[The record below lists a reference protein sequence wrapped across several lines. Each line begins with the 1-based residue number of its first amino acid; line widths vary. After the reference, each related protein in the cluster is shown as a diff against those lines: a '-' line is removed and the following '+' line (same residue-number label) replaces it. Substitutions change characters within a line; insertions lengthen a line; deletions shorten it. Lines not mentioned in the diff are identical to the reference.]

1 MFHKC
6 RFDGDSCDS
15 SFKTPPMEKNSIVTP
30 KAPIKSKI
38 VSKRVDLKPKKLQ
51 YTEEELDIANI
62 VYKDTDIVSDQSSNA
77 LLTKRNTVNNNR
89 PDITQKIN
97 TRSHTKLDKIKIQT
111 NDKENDRSVIENRSK
126 NTTNPSNN
134 VTEVSSIG
142 RCIKN
147 DEKCAYASR
156 KKDSNAKDK
165 LTYFRL

>member
-1 MFHKC
+1 
-6 RFDGDSCDS
+6 
-15 SFKTPPMEKNSIVTP
+15 MEKKSVVTP

-51 YTEEELDIANI
+51 YTEEELDIANVVYKDTDI

-77 LLTKRNTVNNNR
+77 LLGKRNTVNSNG
-89 PDITQKIN
+89 PDITQKKT
-97 TRSHTKLDKIKIQT
+97 TRPHTKLDKIKIQT
-111 NDKENDRSVIENRSK
+111 NDKENDRSVIETISK
-126 NTTNPSNN
+126 NTTNTSNN

-142 RCIKN
+142 RCINN

-156 KKDSNAKDK
+156 KKDSNTRDK